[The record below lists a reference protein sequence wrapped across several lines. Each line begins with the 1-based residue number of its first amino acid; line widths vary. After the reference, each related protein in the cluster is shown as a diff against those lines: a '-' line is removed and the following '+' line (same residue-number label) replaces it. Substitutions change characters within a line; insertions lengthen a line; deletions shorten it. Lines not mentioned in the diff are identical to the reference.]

1 MTATKKIAVVGAGP
15 WGKNHVRQFHA
26 LGRLGGVVETSDAL
40 REKIA
45 AEYPGVPVYASMDAM
60 LAASGGAHCA
70 AVVIATPAATHAAI
84 ARQALLADRDVLV
97 EKPMTLAKVEAEAL
111 ASLADARERVLMV
124 GHLLLFQPAIR
135 WIAQFLKEGG
145 LGKVRTLSQTRI
157 NFGRARSQEN
167 ALWSLGVHDV
177 AVVLEL
183 FGEAPT
189 AVTATGAATLT
200 PGVDDDVRL
209 TMRFPSGATAFVH
222 SSWLSPTRRREL
234 VIVGEKGMLV
244 FDELARTVTL
254 HKKTFDEKLGQT
266 DGGEEVVFRQ
276 EEEPLKLE
284 AEHFLARL
292 EDRVRPIADGRQ
304 GVAVVAVMEEASR
317 QLGGK
322 R

>member
-1 MTATKKIAVVGAGP
+1 MKKVAVVGAGP

-26 LGRLGGVVETSDAL
+26 LGRLGGVVEMSASL

-45 AEYPGVPVYASMDAM
+45 AEYPGVPMYSSLEEM
-60 LAASGGAHCA
+60 LAATGENACA
-70 AVVIATPAATHAAI
+70 AVVIATPASTHAAI
-84 ARQALLADRDVLV
+84 AQKALEADRDVLV
-97 EKPMTLAKVEAEAL
+97 EKPMTLAKADAESLTRLAEA
-111 ASLADARERVLMV
+111 RGRVLMV

-135 WIAQFLKEGG
+135 WIAQFLKEDG

-167 ALWSLGVHDV
+167 ALWSLGVHDI
-177 AVVLEL
+177 AVMLEL
-183 FGEAPT
+183 LGEAPSE
-189 AVTATGAATLT
+189 VTATGAATLT
-200 PGVDDDVRL
+200 PGVEDDVRV

-222 SSWLSPTRRREL
+222 SSWLSPERRREL
-234 VIVGEKGMLV
+234 VLVGSKGMLV

-254 HKKTFDEKLGQT
+254 HKKTFDEKLGQN
-266 DGGEEVVFRQ
+266 DGGQEVVFKQ

-284 AEHFLARL
+284 AEHFLQRL
-292 EDRVRPIADGRQ
+292 EDRARPIADGRQ
-304 GVAVVAVMEEASR
+304 GIAVVAVMEEASR

>member
-1 MTATKKIAVVGAGP
+1 MSGTKNVAVVGAGP

-26 LGRLGGVVETSDAL
+26 LGRLGGIVEASAAL
-40 REKIA
+40 REKMA
-45 AEYPGVPVYASMDAM
+45 AEYAGVPVYASLDEM
-60 LAASGGAHCA
+60 LAVTGEKACA
-70 AVVIATPAATHAAI
+70 AVVIATPAGTHAAV
-84 ARQALLADRDVLV
+84 ARQALEADRDVLV
-97 EKPMTLAKVEAEAL
+97 EKPMTLATAEAEGLVRL
-111 ASLADARERVLMV
+111 AEARGRVLMV

-135 WIAQFLKEGG
+135 WIAQFLREDG
-145 LGKVRTLSQTRI
+145 LGRVRTISQTRI
-157 NFGRARSQEN
+157 NFGRARAEEN

-183 FGEAPT
+183 LGEAPT
-189 AVTATGAATLT
+189 AVWATGAATLT
-200 PGVDDDVRL
+200 EGVEDDVRL
-209 TMRFPSGATAFVH
+209 TLRFPSGATAFVH

-254 HKKTFDEKLGQT
+254 HKKTFDAKLTQT

-292 EDRVRPIADGRQ
+292 DDRARPIADGRQ